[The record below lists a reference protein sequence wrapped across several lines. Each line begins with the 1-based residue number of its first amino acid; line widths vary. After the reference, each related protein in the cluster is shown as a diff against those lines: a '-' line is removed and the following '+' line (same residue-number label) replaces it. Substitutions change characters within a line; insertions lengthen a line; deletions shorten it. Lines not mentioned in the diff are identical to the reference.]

1 MTQCNWVAF
10 NCLLIVLFHT
20 PQERDDIKVSLFIRQ
35 CRVSE
40 AFNGVSGTD
49 IDDMREAHDAVVV
62 VVKRDIPSMH

>member
-10 NCLLIVLFHT
+10 NCLPIVLFHA
-20 PQERDDIKVSLFIRQ
+20 PQERDGIEVSLFICQ

-40 AFNGVSGTD
+40 VFNGVSGID

-62 VVKRDIPSMH
+62 VVKRDIPSTH